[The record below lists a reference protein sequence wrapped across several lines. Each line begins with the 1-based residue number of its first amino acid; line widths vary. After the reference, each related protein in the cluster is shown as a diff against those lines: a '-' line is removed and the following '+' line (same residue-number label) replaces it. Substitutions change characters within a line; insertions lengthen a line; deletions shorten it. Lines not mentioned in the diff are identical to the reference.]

1 MYALESLSPG
11 QISEKKVVEFVS
23 KHTNIPRTTV
33 RASLDSCCQIIEHY
47 PSLGY
52 NVKLGDVGISYPTI
66 SFKAV
71 DSNTK
76 AGLSQLK
83 KVCIRFRLNKELV
96 ETVNKTPKENIG
108 VYKLIDAQKGLYEEV
123 GTKELENSSNSNQ
136 TPNGDNTNSGGGDFV
151 G

>member
-47 PSLGY
+47 LSLGY

-83 KVCIRFRLNKELV
+83 KVCIRFRPNKELV
-96 ETVNKTPKENIG
+96 ETVNKAGKEMTS
-108 VYKLIDAQKGLYEEV
+108 VYKLVDAQKGLYEEV
-123 GTKELENSSNSNQ
+123 GTKELTDDSN
-136 TPNGDNTNSGGGDFV
+136 PNDAPSG
-151 G
+151 

>member
-1 MYALESLSPG
+1 M
-11 QISEKKVVEFVS
+11 
-23 KHTNIPRTTV
+23 

-47 PSLGY
+47 LSLGY

-83 KVCIRFRLNKELV
+83 KVCIRFRPNKELV
-96 ETVNKTPKENIG
+96 ETVNKAGKEMTS
-108 VYKLIDAQKGLYEEV
+108 VYKLVDAQKGLYEEV
-123 GTKELENSSNSNQ
+123 GTKELTDDSN
-136 TPNGDNTNSGGGDFV
+136 PNDAPSG
-151 G
+151 